1 MRKTIVLA
9 YVAKEPE
16 IREVGGNKVA
26 NITLA
31 DKDRGF
37 TTKSGKVVEEH
48 TEWINATVW
57 GGLAEVVEKYVKK
70 GDQLYLE
77 GKSTT
82 RTYESNGEKRNTTDL
97 IVSELTL
104 VGGNKELQTKEAPKS
119 APKNDDLPF

>member
-16 IREVGGNKVA
+16 IREVGDNKVA
-26 NITLA
+26 TITLA

-37 TTKSGKVVEEH
+37 TTKSGRVVEEH

-70 GDQLYLE
+70 GDQLYIE
-77 GKSTT
+77 GKNVT
-82 RTYESNGEKRNTTDL
+82 RTYDSSGEKKYVTEL
-97 IVSELTL
+97 IVSNLTL
-104 VGGNKELQTKEAPKS
+104 VGGKGSQEYPNQPKEES
-119 APKNDDLPF
+119 DDLPF

>member
-16 IREVGGNKVA
+16 IRSVGDSKVA
-26 NITLA
+26 NLVLA
-31 DKDRGF
+31 DTDRGY

-70 GDQLYLE
+70 GDQIYLE
-77 GKSTT
+77 GKNVT
-82 RTYESNGEKRNTTDL
+82 RTYDSNGEKKYVTEL
-97 IVSELTL
+97 IVSNLTL
-104 VGGNKELQTKEAPKS
+104 VGGKGSQEQPKEES
-119 APKNDDLPF
+119 DDLPF

>member
-70 GDQLYLE
+70 GDQLYVE

-104 VGGNKELQTKEAPKS
+104 VGGNKEPQLKEAPKS

>member
-16 IREVGGNKVA
+16 VRSVGDNKVA
-26 NITLA
+26 NLVLA
-31 DKDRGF
+31 DKDRGY

-70 GDQLYLE
+70 GDQIYLE
-77 GKSTT
+77 GKDVT
-82 RTYESNGEKRNTTDL
+82 RTYDSNGEKKYVTEL
-97 IVSELTL
+97 IVSNLTL
-104 VGGNKELQTKEAPKS
+104 VGGKGIQEPSQPKEES
-119 APKNDDLPF
+119 DDLPF

>member
-16 IREVGGNKVA
+16 IREVGDNKVA
-26 NITLA
+26 TITLA

-70 GDQLYLE
+70 GDQLYIE
-77 GKSTT
+77 GKNVT
-82 RTYESNGEKRNTTDL
+82 RTYDSSGEKKYVTEL
-97 IVSELTL
+97 IVSNLTL
-104 VGGNKELQTKEAPKS
+104 VGGKGSQEYPNQPKEES
-119 APKNDDLPF
+119 DDLPF

>member
-16 IREVGGNKVA
+16 IREVGDNKVA
-26 NITLA
+26 TITLA
-31 DKDRGF
+31 DKDRGY

-77 GKSTT
+77 GKNVT
-82 RTYESNGEKRNTTDL
+82 RTYDSNGEKKYVTEL
-97 IVSELTL
+97 IVSNLTL
-104 VGGNKELQTKEAPKS
+104 VGGKGSQEQPIQPKEE
-119 APKNDDLPF
+119 NDDLPF

>member
-16 IREVGGNKVA
+16 IREVSDNKVA
-26 NITLA
+26 NLVLA
-31 DKDRGF
+31 DKDRGY

-70 GDQLYLE
+70 GDQIYLE
-77 GKSTT
+77 GKDVT
-82 RTYESNGEKRNTTDL
+82 RSYDSNGEKKYVTEL
-97 IVSELTL
+97 IVSNLTL
-104 VGGNKELQTKEAPKS
+104 VGGKGSQEQPKEES
-119 APKNDDLPF
+119 DDLPF

>member
-70 GDQLYLE
+70 GDQLYVE

-82 RTYESNGEKRNTTDL
+82 RAYESNGEKRNTTDL